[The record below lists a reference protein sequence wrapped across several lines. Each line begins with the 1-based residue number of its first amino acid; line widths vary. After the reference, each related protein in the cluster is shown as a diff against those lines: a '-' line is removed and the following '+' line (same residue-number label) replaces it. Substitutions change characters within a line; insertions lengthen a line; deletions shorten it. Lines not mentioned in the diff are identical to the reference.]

1 MDVTQ
6 LLSTWVGWPNGE
18 KLALTYVQIWS
29 RPKWTQVIASQRK
42 CARKAWPSGVTS
54 RPKFST
60 CVFHVA
66 LQISTHAFVRES
78 IKNGSFVFADELQ
91 YSDISINMSLFTSI
105 TMMSWLS
112 NTRVECVCCS
122 RSQPHAFSWLYYV
135 NYAEEC
141 KRVAHVAPWLTERL
155 EEAYF
160 NKPTGRIKIPIHFNY
175 GNLFYNTCS
184 NSRMF
189 IGLF

>member
-1 MDVTQ
+1 MKTLNLVSFQKRQNISGKPIFICVVVRCQ
-6 LLSTWVGWPNGE
+6 LCRKLS
-18 KLALTYVQIWS
+18 L
-29 RPKWTQVIASQRK
+29 
-42 CARKAWPSGVTS
+42 
-54 RPKFST
+54 
-60 CVFHVA
+60 FHVA

-91 YSDISINMSLFTSI
+91 YSDISINMSLFASI
-105 TMMSWLS
+105 TMMLWLS
-112 NTRVECVCCS
+112 NTRVECICCS

-135 NYAEEC
+135 IYAEER

-155 EEAYF
+155 EEANF
-160 NKPTGRIKIPIHFNY
+160 NKPAGRVKIPIHFNY

-184 NSRMF
+184 NSRTV